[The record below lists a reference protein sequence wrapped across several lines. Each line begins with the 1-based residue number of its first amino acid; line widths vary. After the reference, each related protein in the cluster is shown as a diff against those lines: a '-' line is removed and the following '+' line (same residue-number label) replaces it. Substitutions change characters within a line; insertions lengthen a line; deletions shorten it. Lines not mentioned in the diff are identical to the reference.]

1 MSTRWAMRMSV
12 VVLVLGVGLLAA
24 RAALGAWDA
33 TGAWVVTTEGAF
45 TTECTATVVQ
55 TGVNV
60 SASVTCRRLGLS
72 FVVAGQVSGSGASG
86 SGSGQISWTAQRS
99 GSRLVGTFDSP
110 LGSGTW
116 SAERG

>member
-1 MSTRWAMRMSV
+1 MSSRSAMRAFSA
-12 VVLVLGVGLLAA
+12 LSILGIGLFAA
-24 RAALGAWDA
+24 RVALGAWDA

-45 TTECTATVVQ
+45 ATECIATVVQ
-55 TGVNV
+55 TGANV

-72 FVVAGQVSGSGASG
+72 LVVTGQANGGAASG

-99 GSRLVGTFDSP
+99 GSRLVGTFESP

-116 SAERG
+116 SAERR